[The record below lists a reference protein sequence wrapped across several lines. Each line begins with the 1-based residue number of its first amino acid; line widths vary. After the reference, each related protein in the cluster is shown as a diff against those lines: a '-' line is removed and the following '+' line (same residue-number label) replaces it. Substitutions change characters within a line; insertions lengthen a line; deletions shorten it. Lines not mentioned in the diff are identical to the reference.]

1 MAAIVFIEKHGEDL
15 FMNPED
21 TIASLS
27 EVTWL
32 LIPEIE
38 ASEPIRF
45 LLLHLLALLNA
56 LLEFL

>member
-1 MAAIVFIEKHGEDL
+1 
-15 FMNPED
+15 MNPED

-38 ASEPIRF
+38 ASELIRF

-56 LLEFL
+56 MLEFL

>member
-1 MAAIVFIEKHGEDL
+1 
-15 FMNPED
+15 MNPEVI
-21 TIASLS
+21 IASLS
-27 EVTWL
+27 ELFWL
-32 LIPEIE
+32 STPEIE

>member
-1 MAAIVFIEKHGEDL
+1 
-15 FMNPED
+15 MNPED

-27 EVTWL
+27 ELTRL
-32 LIPEIE
+32 LIPGIE

>member
-1 MAAIVFIEKHGEDL
+1 
-15 FMNPED
+15 MNPED